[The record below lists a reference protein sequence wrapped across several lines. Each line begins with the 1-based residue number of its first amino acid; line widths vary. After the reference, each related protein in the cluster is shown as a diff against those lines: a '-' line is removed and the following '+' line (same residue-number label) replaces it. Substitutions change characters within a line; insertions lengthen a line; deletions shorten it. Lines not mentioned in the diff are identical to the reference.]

1 MSAMAQPL
9 WRPSPERL
17 QRARITAF
25 RAWLTR
31 ERGLTFADYESL
43 WQWST
48 TDLEG
53 FWIAVWQFF
62 DIRASQPYARVLADA
77 RMPGAV
83 WCPGARLNLVDQ
95 VLRHVN
101 DGRSAPLFRDER
113 SAPAFH
119 NERSAPAIH
128 DERSA
133 LVCCNELGVRGKL
146 TWCELERQVG
156 ALAASLRA
164 LGVAPGDRV
173 VAYLPNVPQTIVAF
187 LAAASV
193 GAVWSVCS
201 PDMGPVAVLDRFRQ
215 IEPKV
220 LIACEGYR
228 YGGKTYDRS
237 EVVAQLRSALS
248 TLTHTVLVPVL
259 NEVVDAKRFPGA
271 LAWCDLTAHTAP
283 LRTEQV
289 GFDHPLWIVYS
300 SGTTGVPKAI
310 VHGHGGILLE
320 ALKGIGLHRDVQP
333 DDRFQ
338 WYTSTGWIMWNVQ
351 VSGLL
356 VGATVCLYDGNP
368 GWPDLATLWK
378 FIADERVTFF
388 GAGAAFYA
396 NCMKAGIEPARIAD
410 LSCLRSIGSTGSPL
424 PAEAYRWVYEH
435 VKNDVWLA
443 SIAGGT
449 DLAGAFL
456 TGLPTL
462 PVYEGEMQCRALG
475 LKVEAFD
482 DDGRPVIN
490 QVGELVC
497 SAPFPSLPL
506 YFWNDPDGRRYRE
519 SYFEPW
525 PGVWRHGDWVRL
537 VPRPGAIGAVIYG
550 RSDATINRHGIRMG
564 TAELYRAVEAMPEVL
579 DSLVVDLEYLG
590 RPSYMPLFVVLRPS
604 VDLND
609 ALKARIIARIREALS
624 ARHVPD
630 EIIAIA
636 EVPRTLS
643 GKKMELPVK
652 KLLLGQPME
661 KVVHADAMA
670 NPASLAWFVE
680 LAQRRNA
687 TDPERKL
694 N

>member
-1 MSAMAQPL
+1 MFAMAQPL
-9 WRPSPERL
+9 WRPSPERM

-25 RAWLTR
+25 RAWLRR

-53 FWIAVWQFF
+53 FWSAVWQFF

-77 RMPGAV
+77 RMPGAA

-101 DGRSAPLFRDER
+101 DGRSEPGF
-113 SAPAFH
+113 
-119 NERSAPAIH
+119 H
-128 DERSA
+128 DERCA
-133 LVCCNELGVRGKL
+133 LVCCNELGVRSELG
-146 TWCELERQVG
+146 WRELERQVS

-164 LGVAPGDRV
+164 LAVAPGDRV

-187 LAAASV
+187 LATASV

-220 LIACEGYR
+220 LIACDGYR
-228 YGGKTYDRS
+228 YGGKSHDRCD
-237 EVVAQLRSALS
+237 VVAQLRSELP
-248 TLTHTVLVPVL
+248 TLAHMVLVPVL
-259 NEVVDAKRFPGA
+259 NEVVDPKRFPGA
-271 LAWCDLTAHTAP
+271 MAWSDLTAHAAP
-283 LRTEQV
+283 LQTEQV

-300 SGTTGVPKAI
+300 SGTTGMPKAI

-378 FIADERVTFF
+378 FIADERVAFF

-396 NCMKAGIEPARIAD
+396 NCMKAGIEPAQIAD
-410 LSCLRSIGSTGSPL
+410 LSRLRSIGSTGSPL
-424 PAEAYRWVYEH
+424 PAEAYRWVYAH
-435 VKNDVWLA
+435 VKQDVWLA

-482 DDGRPVIN
+482 DDGRPVIDE
-490 QVGELVC
+490 VGELVC
-497 SAPFPSLPL
+497 TAPFPSLPL
-506 YFWNDPDGRRYRE
+506 YFWNDADGRRYRE

-537 VPRPGAIGAVIYG
+537 VPRPEAIGAVIYG

-564 TAELYRAVEAMPEVL
+564 TAELYRAVDAMPEVL

-590 RPSYMPLFVVLRPS
+590 RPSYMPLFVVLRPGVELS
-604 VDLND
+604 DE
-609 ALKARIIARIREALS
+609 LKARIIARIRAALS

-670 NPASLAWFVE
+670 NPASLAWFIE
-680 LAQRRNA
+680 FAQRRDA
-687 TDPERKL
+687 VERARVPH
-694 N
+694 

>member
-1 MSAMAQPL
+1 MPTAPI
-9 WRPSPERL
+9 WTPSRERIA
-17 QRARITAF
+17 RARITAF
-25 RAWLTR
+25 RGWLAR
-31 ERGLTFADYESL
+31 ERDLKFADYESM
-43 WQWST
+43 WRWSV

-53 FWIAVWQFF
+53 FWSAVWQFF
-62 DIRASQPYARVLADA
+62 DVRASQPYTRLLADA
-77 RMPGAV
+77 KMPGAV

-95 VLRHVN
+95 VLRHV
-101 DGRSAPLFRDER
+101 DDRRL
-113 SAPAFH
+113 
-119 NERSAPAIH
+119 AI
-128 DERSA
+128 
-133 LVCCNELGVRGKL
+133 VCRNELGARTEVSWR
-146 TWCELERQVG
+146 ELERQV
-156 ALAASLRA
+156 AAVAASLRA

-187 LAAASV
+187 LAVASL

-220 LIACEGYR
+220 LIACDGYR
-228 YGGKTYDRS
+228 YGGKPFDRS
-237 EVVAQLRSALS
+237 EIVTQLRRELT
-248 TLTHTVLVPVL
+248 TLAHTVLVPVL
-259 NEVVDAKRFPGA
+259 NEAVDAAHFPGA
-271 LAWCDLTAHTAP
+271 LGWNELTARAVP
-283 LRTEQV
+283 LHTEQV
-289 GFDHPLWIVYS
+289 AFDHPLWIVYS

-320 ALKGIGLHRDVQP
+320 ALKGIGLHRDLQP

-356 VGATVCLYDGNP
+356 VGATVCMYDGNP
-368 GWPDLATLWK
+368 GWPDPSTLWK
-378 FIADERVTFF
+378 FVADEHVTFF

-396 NCMKAGIEPARIAD
+396 GCMKAGIEPARIAD
-410 LSCLRSIGSTGSPL
+410 LSRLASIGSTGSPL
-424 PAEAYRWVYEH
+424 PAEAYRWIYAH
-435 VKNDVWLA
+435 VKRDVWLA

-462 PVYEGEMQCRALG
+462 PVYEGEMTCRALG
-475 LKVEAFD
+475 LKVEAYD
-482 DDGRPVIN
+482 DNGRPVLD

-506 YFWNDPDGRRYRE
+506 YFWNDPEGRRYRE
-519 SYFEPW
+519 SYFDTW

-537 VPRPGAIGAVIYG
+537 VPRPEAIGAVIYG

-564 TAELYRAVEAMPEVL
+564 TAELYRAVEAIPEIL

-590 RPSYMPLFVVLRPS
+590 RPSYMPLFVVLRPGCELT
-604 VDLND
+604 DE
-609 ALKARIIARIREALS
+609 LKSRIDARIRAALS

-630 EIIAIA
+630 EIVAIA

-652 KLLLGQPME
+652 KLLLGQPVE
-661 KVVHADAMA
+661 KVLHADAMA
-670 NPASLAWFVE
+670 NPASLAWFVDF
-680 LAQRRNA
+680 ARRRA
-687 TDPERKL
+687 SR
-694 N
+694 